1 MGAVSRQTTD
11 IIKALGNFAS
21 YGTDD
26 ALWAA
31 LRRPESC
38 DFMFGNPH
46 EPAPQAYVDALVRGA
61 QPTGKDHYAYTQDL
75 PEATAAI
82 AAGLRDRFG
91 LAFADA
97 DVHMTNGNFSGL
109 AVVLR
114 TIVDPGDEVI
124 FVSPPWFF
132 YETLIVASGATPVRV
147 YADRDASFDLDLAAI
162 EAAITPRTRAII
174 INSPHN
180 PSGRIYGP
188 VLLTELAGLLETAS
202 ARNDRRVFL
211 LSDEAYNRIVFE
223 GHEFTTP
230 VSYYPHSFLL
240 YTYAKTLLSPGSRL
254 GYVATPPR
262 MPEADELRLAL
273 QIGQI
278 TYGWAYP
285 VSLLQHAVPDLES
298 MRVDISALQRRRDV
312 LVSALRDDGYDAIEP
327 EGTFYILVRSPL
339 EDDQRFSELLR
350 AHDVFVL
357 PGAMFEMPGWFR
369 ISVTANDDM
378 VERSLP
384 GFAKAIVEARAG

>member
-1 MGAVSRQTTD
+1 MSEVSNQMQAVIT
-11 IIKALGNFAS
+11 ALGNFAS
-21 YGTDD
+21 FGTDD
-26 ALWAA
+26 ALWEA
-31 LRRPESC
+31 LRRPDAC

-46 EPAPQAYVDALVRGA
+46 EPASQAYVDALVRGA

-82 AAGLRDRFG
+82 AAGLRDRLGMAFG
-91 LAFADA
+91 AD
-97 DVHMTNGNFSGL
+97 DIHMTNGNFAGL
-109 AVVLR
+109 AIALR
-114 TIVDPGDEVI
+114 LIIDVGDEVI

-132 YETLIVASGATPVRV
+132 YETLIVASGGTPVRV
-147 YADRDASFDLDLAAI
+147 YADRERSFDLDLAAI

-174 INSPHN
+174 VNSPHN

-188 VLLTELAGLLETAS
+188 TLLTELASLLDAAS
-202 ARNDRRVFL
+202 ARNERRIFL

-223 GHEFTTP
+223 GHTFTSP
-230 VSYYPHSFLL
+230 VAYYPHSFLL

-254 GYVATPPR
+254 GYLATPPG
-262 MPEADELRLAL
+262 MPEAEELRHAL
-273 QIGQI
+273 QIAQI

-285 VSLLQHAVPDLES
+285 VSLLQHAVPDLDAMS
-298 MRVDISALQRRRDV
+298 VDIPTLQRRRDL
-312 LVSALRDDGYDAIEP
+312 LVSTLREQGYEAVEP
-327 EGTFYILVRSPL
+327 EGTFYIIVRSPL
-339 EDDQRFSELLR
+339 EDDERFCEMLA

-378 VERSLP
+378 VERALP
-384 GFAKAIVEARAG
+384 GFAKAMQEAR